1 MQDKRTENDETEE
14 PDDAKELK
22 RRTTRK
28 GHARA
33 GRECDGGSHHDD
45 GHEAQDAGA
54 YRGRKQREEV
64 RDQHLPTRLIGRL
77 QREHGGIEHIDGERR
92 GQEQGAK
99 GAQLGQLEAFM
110 AAMRA

>member
-45 GHEAQDAGA
+45 GHEAQDAA
-54 YRGRKQREEV
+54 
-64 RDQHLPTRLIGRL
+64 PTVAANS
-77 QREHGGIEHIDGERR
+77 
-92 GQEQGAK
+92 AK
-99 GAQLGQLEAFM
+99 KCVTNTYPPA
-110 AAMRA
+110 